1 LTREIVAGDEG
12 PFPKDRMRLM
22 FGPTH
27 DAADKG
33 GDAMIDMVVA
43 TILAMSDDQRRRLAT
58 RMARLDKPTEKA

>member
-1 LTREIVAGDEG
+1 MTSDE
-12 PFPKDRMRLM
+12 PPLPTDRMQMM

-27 DAADKG
+27 DAAAKG

-58 RMARLDKPTEKA
+58 RMARLDKPTEEA